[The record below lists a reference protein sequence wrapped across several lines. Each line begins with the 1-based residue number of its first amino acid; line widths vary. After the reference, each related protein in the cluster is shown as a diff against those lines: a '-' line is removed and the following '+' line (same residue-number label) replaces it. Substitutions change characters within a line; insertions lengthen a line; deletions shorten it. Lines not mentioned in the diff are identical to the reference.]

1 MRITVFDTPV
11 VRQLFSALAWLLL
24 KLTGWNIEGQKPLTR
39 RFVLIG
45 APHTSN
51 WDFVIFMAVALR
63 MRIPIYWLGKASLFK
78 GPFGPIMRYLG
89 GVAVHRERNNNLV
102 SQAIAAYNCHP
113 RFVLALAPEGTRSS
127 VSEWKSGFW
136 HIANGAKVPV
146 VPAYVDLSKKL
157 AGIGEPYKLVGD
169 KEKDIANLQAF
180 YAPYKGKRPGQQPSI
195 VTNLKSNA
203 KIEKKPL

>member
-1 MRITVFDTPV
+1 MRITVFETPV
-11 VRQLFSALAWLLL
+11 VRQLFSGLAWLLL
-24 KLTGWNIEGQKPLTR
+24 KLTGWKVEGEKPLTR

-51 WDFVIFMAVALR
+51 WDFVIFMVVALR
-63 MRIPIYWLGKASLFK
+63 LRIPVYWLGKASLFK
-78 GPFGPIMRYLG
+78 GPLGPIMRYLG

-113 RFVLALAPEGTRSS
+113 RFVLALAPEGTRSA

-146 VPAYVDLSKKL
+146 VPAYIDFPRKI
-157 AGIGEPYKLVGD
+157 AGVGEPYKLIGD

-180 YAPYKGKRPGQQPSI
+180 FAPYKGKCPEQQPSI
-195 VTNLKSNA
+195 VINLEPDA
-203 KIEKKPL
+203 TPEKKTL